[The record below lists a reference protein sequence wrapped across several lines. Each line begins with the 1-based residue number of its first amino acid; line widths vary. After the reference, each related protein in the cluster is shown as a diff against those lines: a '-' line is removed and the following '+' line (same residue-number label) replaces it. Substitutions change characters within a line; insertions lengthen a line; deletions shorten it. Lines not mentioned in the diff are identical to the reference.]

1 MRYPR
6 CFTDHKLLARHI
18 DSVKTINCAISW
30 VPSTALLRDAGL
42 ARGAGR
48 AWPLSRSPEPCRTF
62 RGTATHREFR
72 MISQMAA
79 NRRSAK
85 PHVLAATGSVLE
97 VLALKQLTTGSS
109 GLSAKC
115 FA

>member
-18 DSVKTINCAISW
+18 DNVKTINCAISW
-30 VPSTALLRDAGL
+30 VPSTTLLRGAGL

-79 NRRSAK
+79 K
-85 PHVLAATGSVLE
+85 PELSKAACLGSYWFCS
-97 VLALKQLTTGSS
+97 GSIS
-109 GLSAKC
+109 FEAV
-115 FA
+115 